1 MPYLTLLEA
10 FYCFSF
16 NISIVTVVSIAKKTI
31 NITKKLVFSID
42 AVTEILFKIG
52 RTNRTQVIIFTLVTI
67 KKDIP
72 TKSKL
77 RERTWNTVNKRSIE
91 KIPKKRYKLKR
102 EYAKASTTIAIDLKK
117 Y

>member
-1 MPYLTLLEA
+1 M

-16 NISIVTVVSIAKKTI
+16 NISIVILVSIAKKTI

-42 AVTEILFKIG
+42 AVSEMLFKIG
-52 RTNRTQVIIFTLVTI
+52 RTNRKQVIIFTLVTI

-77 RERTWNTVNKRSIE
+77 RERTWNTVNSRIIE
-91 KIPKKRYKLKR
+91 KMPKKRYKLKR
-102 EYAKASTTIAIDLKK
+102 EYENAPSVIPIDSKK

>member
-1 MPYLTLLEA
+1 M

-16 NISIVTVVSIAKKTI
+16 NIRIVTTVSIAKNTI

-42 AVTEILFKIG
+42 AVSEMLFKIG
-52 RTNRTQVIIFTLVTI
+52 RTNRKQVIIFTLVTI

-77 RERTWNTVNKRSIE
+77 RERTWNTVNSRIIE
-91 KIPKKRYKLKR
+91 KMPKKRYKLKR
-102 EYAKASTTIAIDLKK
+102 ECENAPTVIPIDSKK